1 MSKEESDRNM
11 DTDYDKD
18 IPCVVRDIDSR
29 VDEMKGQFEFELDY
43 LRVYEGLSQG
53 EIAGALGEIDSLDKI
68 RSPQLTRIGQIVAI
82 RLEDVIITNNVKKEV
97 AEKALDEV
105 RIEYIMSHVPRLPN
119 LKKTKAD
126 LATEKI
132 NTEAR
137 HKLLKI
143 LHG

>member
-1 MSKEESDRNM
+1 M
-11 DTDYDKD
+11 DTDYDND
-18 IPCVVRDIDSR
+18 IPCVVRDVDCK

-68 RSPQLTRIGQIVAI
+68 RSTQLTQIGQIVAI
-82 RLEDVIITNNVKKEV
+82 RLADVVKTNNVKRET
-97 AEKALDEV
+97 AIKAYDEM
-105 RIEYIMSHVPRLPN
+105 RMEYIMSHVPRLPN
-119 LKKTKAD
+119 LRKTKAD
-126 LATEKI
+126 LETEKI
-132 NTEAR
+132 NLQAK

>member
-1 MSKEESDRNM
+1 MNKEEPDRNM

-18 IPCVVRDIDSR
+18 IPCVVRDIDCQ

-68 RSPQLTRIGQIVAI
+68 KSPQLTQIGRIVAI
-82 RLEDVIITNNVKKEV
+82 RLADVVKTTNVKRETV
-97 AEKALDEV
+97 VKAYDEI
-105 RIEYIMSHVPRLPN
+105 RMEYIMSHVPRLPN
-119 LKKTKAD
+119 LRKTKTD